1 MKRILYLVFVLP
13 LLITMIM
20 HSSMSMNVKSLM
32 AEMNL
37 RDVEA
42 RKLSAVAGS
51 NSEHPGV
58 NSDVNNHHFIPRQ
71 DYGKYGGGTPSGG
84 PDDNSDKSQEKN

>member
-1 MKRILYLVFVLP
+1 ML
-13 LLITMIM
+13 M
-20 HSSMSMNVKSLM
+20 SSGMSMNVKSLM

-37 RDVEA
+37 NSVEP
-42 RKLSAVAGS
+42 RKLSVVAGS

-71 DYGKYGGGTPSGG
+71 EFGNYGGGTPSGG
-84 PDDNSDKSQEKN
+84 TGDNNDKSEERN

>member
-1 MKRILYLVFVLP
+1 ML
-13 LLITMIM
+13 M
-20 HSSMSMNVKSLM
+20 SSGMSISVKSLM

-37 RDVEA
+37 DNVEP
-42 RKLSAVAGS
+42 RKLSVVAGS

-71 DYGKYGGGTPSGG
+71 DFSNYGGGTPSGG
-84 PDDNSDKSQEKN
+84 TDDKSDKSQVNN

>member
-1 MKRILYLVFVLP
+1 
-13 LLITMIM
+13 
-20 HSSMSMNVKSLM
+20 MNVKSLM

-37 RDVEA
+37 RDIEA
-42 RKLSAVAGS
+42 RKLSAVA
-51 NSEHPGV
+51 EHSGV